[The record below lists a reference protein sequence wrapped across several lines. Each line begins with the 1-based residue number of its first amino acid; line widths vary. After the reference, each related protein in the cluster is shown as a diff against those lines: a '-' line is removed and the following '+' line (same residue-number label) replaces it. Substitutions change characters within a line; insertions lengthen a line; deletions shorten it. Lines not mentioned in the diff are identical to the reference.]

1 MKITSKFRMTA
12 RLSGTDL
19 ALKPLLC
26 SKVLVISRLLK
37 YKLCPPPFV
46 SRVLLSWQ
54 LVDPYRNESNSQT
67 TKRTFGQSSEQLF
80 PEIVFSILILQ
91 GEIMGSKGNLILKV
105 SKPDDDSPSMS
116 IEIHKIYHDAPTDPP
131 QQYFIFYND

>member
-26 SKVLVISRLLK
+26 SKVPVISKLLK

-54 LVDPYRNESNSQT
+54 LVDPYRYEST
-67 TKRTFGQSSEQLF
+67 TILF
-80 PEIVFSILILQ
+80 I
-91 GEIMGSKGNLILKV
+91 N
-105 SKPDDDSPSMS
+105 DSRENF
-116 IEIHKIYHDAPTDPP
+116 ITEHKY
-131 QQYFIFYND
+131 Q

>member
-12 RLSGTDL
+12 QLSATDL

-26 SKVLVISRLLK
+26 SKVPVISRFLK

-54 LVDPYRNESNSQT
+54 LVDPYLYESIKCHFNYI
-67 TKRTFGQSSEQLF
+67 SSYNNL
-80 PEIVFSILILQ
+80 ISFSIASYLYVREEKANVSAIVYLQ
-91 GEIMGSKGNLILKV
+91 LCGFCSEGVPLSLGAWDRLGI
-105 SKPDDDSPSMS
+105 
-116 IEIHKIYHDAPTDPP
+116 
-131 QQYFIFYND
+131 

>member
-26 SKVLVISRLLK
+26 SKVPVISRLLK
-37 YKLCPPPFV
+37 YELCPPPFV

-54 LVDPYRNESNSQT
+54 LVVPYRDESTGNAQANDYRLLT
-67 TKRTFGQSSEQLF
+67 TKLNSLCGMLNFACDLSAF
-80 PEIVFSILILQ
+80 
-91 GEIMGSKGNLILKV
+91 NAHLKYMHRN
-105 SKPDDDSPSMS
+105 SM
-116 IEIHKIYHDAPTDPP
+116 
-131 QQYFIFYND
+131 

>member
-1 MKITSKFRMTA
+1 MTA

-26 SKVLVISRLLK
+26 NKVPVISRLLK

-54 LVDPYRNESNSQT
+54 LVDPYRYESNRAFISGT
-67 TKRTFGQSSEQLF
+67 YLLRAVIFL
-80 PEIVFSILILQ
+80 
-91 GEIMGSKGNLILKV
+91 NLSGVK
-105 SKPDDDSPSMS
+105 SM
-116 IEIHKIYHDAPTDPP
+116 
-131 QQYFIFYND
+131 